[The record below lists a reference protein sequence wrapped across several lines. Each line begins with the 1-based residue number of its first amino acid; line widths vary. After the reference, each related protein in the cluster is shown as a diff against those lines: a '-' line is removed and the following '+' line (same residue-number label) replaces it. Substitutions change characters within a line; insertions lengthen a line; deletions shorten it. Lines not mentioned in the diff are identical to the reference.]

1 MKKLHYHLVD
11 VFTDR
16 PFGGNQLAVFSD
28 GWGLSPQVMQQ
39 LAKEINFSETTFVLP
54 PQDPGND
61 FWVRIFTPAVEMP
74 IAGHP
79 TVGTAFVLGR
89 EKLIDQTGPE
99 TMIHFEE
106 GVGVIPVRV
115 QWQNGQP
122 GLIRMSQPLPEFGP
136 EFPDRK
142 LIAEMLSLEPD
153 ELDPDFPLQVV
164 SCGLPFL
171 YVPLKNLAAIRRA
184 RLRLDLWEKQ
194 LKDFASPHLFLLTA
208 ETELKNST
216 VHCRMF
222 APALGIVEDPATGAA
237 SGPLGCYL
245 VKYDRRPPTHS
256 TGSGRAADRHK
267 KQMSFISE
275 QGFEMGRPSLIHIE
289 IEQEND
295 QITAV
300 TVGGQCV
307 FMGEGYFELS
317 ES

>member
-28 GWGLSPQVMQQ
+28 GRDLSPQVMQQ
-39 LAKEINFSETTFVLP
+39 LAKELNLSETTFVLP

-74 IAGHP
+74 MAGHP

-89 EKLIDQTGPE
+89 EKLIEQAGPE
-99 TMIHFEE
+99 TTIRFEE

-122 GLIRMSQPLPEFGP
+122 ALIRMSQPLPEFGP
-136 EFPDRK
+136 EFPDRQ
-142 LIAEMLSLEPD
+142 LIAKMLSLEPD

-164 SCGLPFL
+164 SCGVPFL
-171 YVPLKNLAAIRRA
+171 FVPLRNLAAIRRA

-194 LKDFASPHLFLLTA
+194 LKNFASPHLFLLTT
-208 ETELKNST
+208 ETELENST

-222 APALGIVEDPATGAA
+222 APALGIAEDPATGAA

-245 VKYDRRPPTHS
+245 VKYDRRPQT
-256 TGSGRAADRHK
+256 ADRRNK
-267 KQMSFISE
+267 RLSFISE

-295 QITAV
+295 QITGV
-300 TVGGQCV
+300 TVGGRCV
-307 FMGEGYFELS
+307 FMGEGYFELP